1 MNIIVS
7 YLNTIIGFAKLLP
20 SVILGVIVGW
30 LAIKIIIFFLL
41 RAMRLTKVPR
51 DIRGLIA
58 TVTRLALWVTLIIV
72 MSQVIG
78 LGSLAVAITGS
89 AAIVAFFLSASI
101 GPLLSNIFSGLFL
114 VGDPDIKAGM
124 RITTNDGK
132 TTGVI
137 KGIDMRKVRI
147 EDDKGLLHVV
157 PNSAVENTEWI
168 ILERKSKKIK

>member
-1 MNIIVS
+1 MNIIIN
-7 YLNTIIGFAKLLP
+7 YFYTIVGFAKVLP
-20 SVILGVIVGW
+20 SVVVGLLVGW
-30 LAIKIIIFFLL
+30 IAIRVIIFFLL
-41 RAMRLTKVPR
+41 RAMRLTKVPK
-51 DIRGLIA
+51 DIRGLVI
-58 TVTRLALWVTLIIV
+58 TVARLALWVTLVIV
-72 MSQVIG
+72 ISQAVG
-78 LGSLAVAITGS
+78 LSSLAVAITGS

-124 RITTNDGK
+124 KIITNDGK

-147 EDDKGLLHVV
+147 EDDKGLLHIV

-168 ILERKSKKIK
+168 ILDRKIKK